1 MLHFCR
7 DPAFGGDL
15 IEGYKPV
22 LPNEKNFLDVTND
35 GLVLGQS
42 PFDATMHFMDYIVAK
57 GVRLLRDNERDS
69 PTPEFDLV
77 CHKLKNKL

>member
-1 MLHFCR
+1 MHLCR

-22 LPNEKNFLDVTND
+22 GPNKKHFLDVTNE

-42 PFDATMHFMDYIVAK
+42 PSGASVFFMDYIVAK
-57 GVRLLRDNERDS
+57 GIRLLRDNERDP
-69 PTPEFDLV
+69 PTPEFDLA
-77 CHKLKNKL
+77 CQKLKKKL